1 MLKSSTLIEDQLRSS
16 QPLVIIGMHR
26 SGTSLVVRL
35 LADLGFHMGDYLS
48 RDAEAVF
55 FQKLNRR
62 IFNSV
67 GAKWG
72 SVDPLIEVMDSED
85 FVESQSRNMHKALFE
100 DRRLLSREMKISEYF
115 GSGPWEDVKDGNQAH
130 WGWKDPRTTM
140 TFPIW
145 LRIFPQAKFLHIM
158 RNGIDVAISTHRRT
172 MKQHRNLIKRTFPL
186 DYDPITLDFEYC
198 FQLWESYLS
207 FVFNHRDI
215 IPDGNYLE
223 VHYEDLLTDPEE
235 QLQLICD
242 FASFPVRDQDLK
254 TSIPQID
261 RSRLQNSDFAA
272 NYRQQIPPLVSTS
285 LMQQL
290 GYSYNLE
297 N

>member
-1 MLKSSTLIEDQLRSS
+1 MLESISLSEHQIRSS

-26 SGTSLVVRL
+26 SGTSLAVRL
-35 LADLGFHMGDYLS
+35 LVDLGLHMGEYLS

-72 SVDPLIEVMDSED
+72 FVDPIIEVMDSDD
-85 FVESQSRNMHKALFE
+85 FIESNSRNMHKALFE

-115 GSGPWEDVKDGNQAH
+115 GSGLWEDVKEGNQVH

-145 LRIFPQAKFLHIM
+145 LKVFPQAKILHMM

-186 DYDPITLDFEYC
+186 DYNPITLDFDYC
-198 FQLWESYLS
+198 FQLWESYIS
-207 FVFNHRDI
+207 FVFDHKDI

-223 VHYEDLLTDPEE
+223 VRYEDLLSDPEE

-242 FASFPVRDQDLK
+242 FVSFPVRDQDIK
-254 TSIPQID
+254 ASITRID

-272 NYRQQIPPLVSTS
+272 NYHQQIPSLASTS

-290 GYSYNLE
+290 GYSYSLE
-297 N
+297 I